1 MRRNYTV
8 EEDCFIRENRGI
20 LSDIE
25 IAEKL
30 NRSVKSIRN
39 RAGKLG
45 ASIFIKRPYTEEDDR
60 VILESAGKRK
70 LADVAKELG
79 RDASDLSDRAH
90 KLGIVTWK
98 RPNGEVLKIRGY
110 NVLSFRNKDKPTYEH
125 RKVVEDF
132 LGRKLTEKE
141 IIHHINFD
149 KADNRLENLAL
160 MTRSEHNGYHSSLRR
175 VGNPETPKSVLYEG
189 VRE

>member
-45 ASIFIKRPYTEEDDR
+45 ASIFTKRPYTEEDDR

-90 KLGIVTWK
+90 KLGIVSWK
-98 RPNGEVLKIRGY
+98 RPNGEVLKSRGY
-110 NVLSFRNKDKPTYEH
+110 NVLAFRNKDKPTYEH
-125 RKVVEDF
+125 RKIVEDF

-141 IIHHINFD
+141 IVHHINFD

-160 MTRSEHNGYHSSLRR
+160 MTVKEHNTYHIHLRH
-175 VGNPETPKSVLYEG
+175 GKNPETPKSIIESEVAQ
-189 VRE
+189 